1 MLTKIV
7 VGESNDRWGDSPS
20 QFAFMLFTTVWSIL
34 VLLYIAITP
43 VVLPSLFVPIVS
55 LGLLALTMLFWFAG
69 SIAMAV
75 LIGVPDCNGNNFC
88 QSAQAGVAFGFFNWI
103 IFTGL
108 TVLEGMGFMRSRGP
122 GANADV
128 RSKVGRPYPGA

>member
-1 MLTKIV
+1 
-7 VGESNDRWGDSPS
+7 
-20 QFAFMLFTTVWSIL
+20 MLFTTIWSIL

-43 VVLPSLFVPIVS
+43 VVLPSLFIPVVS

-69 SIAMAV
+69 SIALAV
-75 LIGVPDCNGNNFC
+75 FIGVPDCNGRNYC
-88 QSAQAGVAFGFFNWI
+88 QSLQAAVAFGFFIWA

-108 TVLEGMGFMRSRGP
+108 TVVEAMGFMRSRG